1 VLLALLGTSSWPL
14 WWFQCTTDC
23 LASKQKELF
32 ENTGFGGEKTVGTKI
47 RVCLEF
53 DERELIVDRLKQEAE
68 SLGLT
73 VEQLIKRFVV
83 DALAGDDDSPSIPGE
98 NLEDF
103 LEKNGVIRPRQDD

>member
-1 VLLALLGTSSWPL
+1 M
-14 WWFQCTTDC
+14 
-23 LASKQKELF
+23 
-32 ENTGFGGEKTVGTKI
+32 GTKI

-83 DALAGDDDSPSIPGE
+83 DALAGDDDAPSIPGE
-98 NLEDF
+98 TLEDF

>member
-1 VLLALLGTSSWPL
+1 MG
-14 WWFQCTTDC
+14 
-23 LASKQKELF
+23 K
-32 ENTGFGGEKTVGTKI
+32 KI
-47 RVCLEF
+47 RFCLEF
-53 DERELIVDRLKQEAE
+53 DERELIVDRLKQKAE

-73 VEQLIKRFVV
+73 AEQLIKRFVV

>member
-1 VLLALLGTSSWPL
+1 M
-14 WWFQCTTDC
+14 
-23 LASKQKELF
+23 
-32 ENTGFGGEKTVGTKI
+32 GTKI

-83 DALAGDDDSPSIPGE
+83 DAFAGDDDSPSILGE

-103 LEKNGVIRPRQDD
+103 LEKNEVIRPRQDD

>member
-1 VLLALLGTSSWPL
+1 MG
-14 WWFQCTTDC
+14 
-23 LASKQKELF
+23 K
-32 ENTGFGGEKTVGTKI
+32 KI
-47 RVCLEF
+47 RFCLEF
-53 DERELIVDRLKQEAE
+53 DKRELVVDRLEREAQ

-73 VEQLIKRFVV
+73 AEQLIKRFVV

>member
-1 VLLALLGTSSWPL
+1 MG
-14 WWFQCTTDC
+14 
-23 LASKQKELF
+23 K
-32 ENTGFGGEKTVGTKI
+32 KI
-47 RVCLEF
+47 RFCLEF

-73 VEQLIKRFVV
+73 AEQLIKRFVV

-103 LEKNGVIRPRQDD
+103 LEKNGAIRPRQDD

>member
-1 VLLALLGTSSWPL
+1 
-14 WWFQCTTDC
+14 
-23 LASKQKELF
+23 
-32 ENTGFGGEKTVGTKI
+32 VGAKI

-73 VEQLIKRFVV
+73 AEQLIKRFVV

-103 LEKNGVIRPRQDD
+103 LEKNGVLRPRQAG

>member
-1 VLLALLGTSSWPL
+1 M
-14 WWFQCTTDC
+14 
-23 LASKQKELF
+23 
-32 ENTGFGGEKTVGTKI
+32 GTKI

-83 DALAGDDDSPSIPGE
+83 DALAGDDDSSSIPGE

-103 LEKNGVIRPRQDD
+103 LEINGVIRTRQDD

>member
-1 VLLALLGTSSWPL
+1 M
-14 WWFQCTTDC
+14 
-23 LASKQKELF
+23 
-32 ENTGFGGEKTVGTKI
+32 GTKI

-53 DERELIVDRLKQEAE
+53 DERELIVDHLKQEAE